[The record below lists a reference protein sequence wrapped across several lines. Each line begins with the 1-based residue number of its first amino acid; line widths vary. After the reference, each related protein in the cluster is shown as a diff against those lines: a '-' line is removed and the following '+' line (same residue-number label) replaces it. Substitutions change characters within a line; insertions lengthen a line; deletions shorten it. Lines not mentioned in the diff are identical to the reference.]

1 MSFLKYNIQIKN
13 VKKLKMKL
21 PIICAQCMNEDIE
34 NAMIVGKV
42 EFNDDSRY
50 EIQCEKG
57 HTSII
62 VLQQHRFEVLFD
74 IGAYAINDG
83 YYREAISSFSSALER
98 FYEYY
103 IKVIC
108 YSKKIS
114 SSIISET
121 WDSISSQSER
131 QLGAFILIHLLETES
146 KPLLLSNSLIKFRNA
161 VIHKGKIPNK
171 KEAIKYGQAILDL
184 IRPIRKNLI
193 KDYPEAIQ
201 NFTHMHLINSRKS
214 SDHQLAIATLS
225 ISTILNN
232 SNEEINLEDALLNL
246 KYW

>member
-1 MSFLKYNIQIKN
+1 
-13 VKKLKMKL
+13 MKL
-21 PIICAQCMNEDIE
+21 PIVCAQCMNEDIE
-34 NAMIVGKV
+34 NAMVVGKV

-50 EIQCEKG
+50 EIQCKKG
-57 HTSII
+57 HTSVVI
-62 VLQQHRFEVLFD
+62 LQQHRFEVLFD

-114 SSIISET
+114 SSIIKET

-131 QLGAFILIHLLETES
+131 QLGAFILIHLLETGV
-146 KPLLLSNSLIKFRNA
+146 KPVLLSNSLIKFRNG
-161 VIHKGKIPNK
+161 VIHKGKIPDK

-184 IRPIRKNLI
+184 IRPLFKNLI
-193 KDYPEAIQ
+193 KAYPETIQ
-201 NFTHMHLINSRKS
+201 NFTHMHVINSRKP
-214 SDHQLAIATLS
+214 SDYQFAIASLS
-225 ISTILNN
+225 ITTILNN
-232 SNEEINLEDALLNL
+232 SNNEISLEDALLNL